1 MSLHGALRLLALAL
15 VVVLVVLVAPC
26 LPCLA
31 SRGDESTLFRSCVR
45 QCLDADTD
53 MDTGGDMDGG
63 DTAVRRT
70 VPACVGS
77 AAQLPALWDC
87 DSECKYRCMW
97 EIETKR
103 SGRVDKYYGK
113 WPFTRLGPMQE
124 PASVA
129 LSIANLAANAHCLMR
144 LLGLLDF
151 RSSRDERASITSD
164 NSRAGRGSG
173 KGWKQNRGGPERPR
187 KKKLM
192 VLLWA
197 LHFALAVNAWTWS
210 SVRFCD
216 IVGYMGMRSNRA
228 RAAAEQAHVCS
239 HVDQC

>member
-1 MSLHGALRLLALAL
+1 LMSLHGALRLLALAL

-53 MDTGGDMDGG
+53 TDTGGDMDGG

-77 AAQLPALWDC
+77 AAQLPASWDC

-151 RSSRDERASITSD
+151 FRSSRDERASITSD

-187 KKKLM
+187 KKSM

-216 IVGYMGMRSNRA
+216 IVGYMG
-228 RAAAEQAHVCS
+228 
-239 HVDQC
+239 